1 MEKIH
6 PSTVHRSFHSEIS
19 AHTHIVCKAT
29 LLNMLDKQQGQF
41 SRNLSSSRNGY
52 FRGQDRTPKKNHLPR
67 GEGPIS
73 VDGTVSL
80 H

>member
-52 FRGQDRTPKKNHLPR
+52 FRGQDQTPKKIIFLEVR
-67 GEGPIS
+67 PIS